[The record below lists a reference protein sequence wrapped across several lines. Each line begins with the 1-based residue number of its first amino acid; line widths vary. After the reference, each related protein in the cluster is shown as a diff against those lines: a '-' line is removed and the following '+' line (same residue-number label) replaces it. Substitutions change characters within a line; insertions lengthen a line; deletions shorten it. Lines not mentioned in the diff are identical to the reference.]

1 MYLCNLLG
9 PLCNRYRFEDGS
21 RIRWSSR
28 ESITLSAMAR
38 RFTLGVSTTVGAG
51 YEFVIPE
58 GVTASDRH
66 ELVQKID
73 EYCRSKRIERCRIA
87 R

>member
-28 ESITLSAMAR
+28 ESITFERDGTSVHIG
-38 RFTLGVSTTVGAG
+38 RFYDGSGG

-73 EYCRSKRIERCRIA
+73 EYCRSKRIKRYRIA